1 VSNLRYLLVEADDL
15 VDLGFLARAARILR
29 RVRRKADRVGDA
41 KALED
46 IDRTIDQ
53 IRQKI
58 TGSDLKAFDAFFSGD
73 KPSKSADDSEPAELS
88 PISAALAGFGALLMV
103 ISVFL
108 PRVEA
113 KTFGRVAQNTL
124 IESGYGW
131 IFVALAVFAVGA
143 TWHAYQHQR
152 RSFAPV
158 VLGAI
163 GIGYAIYE
171 GVSKSSLRLCP
182 VDSSILNSACEQAT
196 PSIGIYAAGIG
207 SLLVAIGGY
216 QIWRAKWS
224 EAAERDS
231 GTSSSAGQETKICP
245 DCAEMILAEARVC
258 RYCGYRFK
266 TASSSDH
273 A

>member
-1 VSNLRYLLVEADDL
+1 
-15 VDLGFLARAARILR
+15 
-29 RVRRKADRVGDA
+29 
-41 KALED
+41 
-46 IDRTIDQ
+46 
-53 IRQKI
+53 
-58 TGSDLKAFDAFFSGD
+58 
-73 KPSKSADDSEPAELS
+73 
-88 PISAALAGFGALLMV
+88 MV

-113 KTFGRVAQNTL
+113 NTFGRIAQNTL
-124 IESGYGW
+124 IESGDGW
-131 IFVALAVFAVGA
+131 IFIALAVLVVGA

-182 VDSSILNSACEQAT
+182 IDSSILNSACEQAT

-224 EAAERDS
+224 EAAERDF

-266 TASSSDH
+266 TAPSSDH